1 MAKLNVPPTKSNLRM
16 VKQSYNTAKEGYD
29 LLEQKRE
36 IIVMELMSYLE
47 RVKRVEKDLDKVL
60 NEAYSSLKKTI
71 TSLGYKEVE
80 DRARF
85 ISYNLEMKKK
95 ITKLVGMNLPSI
107 EIENPKLDFQYSF
120 LNTTSCID
128 DTTTKFLKLITIIRE
143 MAEIRTIIW
152 KLSAEVKKTQRRV
165 NALDKVVIP
174 QSMDTIKFI
183 QDTLEERERDETF
196 ITKMVKNKYGGN
208 NETDS

>member
-1 MAKLNVPPTKSNLRM
+1 MAKLNIPPTKSNLRM
-16 VKQSYNTAKEGYD
+16 VKQTFTTAKEGYD

-47 RVKRVEKDLDKVL
+47 RVKRVEKDLDKTL
-60 NEAYSSLKKTI
+60 TDAYDSLKKTI
-71 TSLGYKEVE
+71 ATLGYKEVE

-85 ISYNLEMKKK
+85 ISYNLEMRKKT
-95 ITKLVGMNLPSI
+95 TKLVGMNLPSI
-107 EIENPKLDFQYSF
+107 DITAPKLDFQYSF
-120 LNTTSCID
+120 LNTTSQID
-128 DTTTKFLKLITIIRE
+128 DTTTKFLNLITIIRE

-174 QSMDTIKFI
+174 QSVETIKYI

-208 NETDS
+208 DETDN

>member
-1 MAKLNVPPTKSNLRM
+1 MAKLNIPPTKSNLRM

-36 IIVMELMSYLE
+36 IMVMELMSYLE

-60 NEAYSSLKKTI
+60 TEAYNSLKKSI

-85 ISYNLEMKKK
+85 ISYNLEMRKKN
-95 ITKLVGMNLPSI
+95 TKLVGMNLPSI
-107 EIENPKLDFQYSF
+107 EITNPKLDFQYSF
-120 LNTTSCID
+120 LNTTSQID
-128 DTTTKFLKLITIIRE
+128 DTTTKFLNLIAIIRE

-174 QSMDTIKFI
+174 QSVETIKFI

-208 NETDS
+208 DETDN